1 MEIIHRITVLFGESP
16 FSKESLK
23 IGAETLDGCAEI
35 LTRPNRTEF
44 STAQEFVN
52 AKSVLGQIPESI
64 VEALHY
70 TYIIISALVALNI
83 IEAVL
88 YFKIFNSIK
97 A

>member
-1 MEIIHRITVLFGESP
+1 MEVIHHVTELFGESAL
-16 FSKESLK
+16 SNESLE
-23 IGAETLDGCAEI
+23 IGSETLDGCAEI